1 MRTTAARS
9 PASANGWVKSTMIVP
24 SAVFNPGDVVDKTF
38 SITTN
43 GTYTYFCTNT
53 ACSPGHNSMV
63 GEFIVGVDDGGGG
76 PHYKH

>member
-1 MRTTAARS
+1 MPS
-9 PASANGWVKSTMIVP
+9 P

-63 GEFIVGVDDGGGG
+63 GEFIVGVDNGGGG